1 MTASPRRTSV
11 LLADDHPIFLEGIAR
26 VLGERPDILVV
37 GSAADGTEALAALR
51 ADPPDVALLDLRLPG
66 LSGLEVLRAVRRDD
80 LPTRVILL
88 TGETS
93 AEAVLDAVAE
103 GAAGYLTKSAHRTAI
118 ADAVVAVGRGG
129 TALGGFAQE
138 ALIADVR
145 GRGTGDGQRSLLSP
159 REREVLRLMA
169 EGLSGPAVA
178 EALQIGTATVKTHT
192 RNLYE
197 KLGVSD
203 RAAAVAE
210 AMRRGLLE

>member
-1 MTASPRRTSV
+1 MTAPPPRTSV

-26 VLGERPDILVV
+26 VLGERPDIRVV
-37 GSAADGTEALAALR
+37 GSASDGTAALAALR

-93 AEAVLDAVAE
+93 TEAVLDAVAE

-129 TALGGFAQE
+129 TALGDFAQE

-145 GRGTGDGQRSLLSP
+145 GRGAGGGQRLLLSP

>member
-1 MTASPRRTSV
+1 MSGAPRRTSV

-26 VLGERPDILVV
+26 VLGERPDIRVV
-37 GSAADGTEALAALR
+37 GSASDGTAALAALR

-93 AEAVLDAVAE
+93 ADAVLDAVAE
-103 GAAGYLTKSAHRTAI
+103 GAAGYLTKDAHRTAI

-129 TALGGFAQE
+129 TALGAFAQQT
-138 ALIADVR
+138 LIADVR
-145 GRGTGDGQRSLLSP
+145 GRGGEQRLLLSP
-159 REREVLRLMA
+159 REQEVLRLMA

-178 EALQIGTATVKTHT
+178 DALQIGRATVKTHT

-210 AMRRGLLE
+210 GMRRGLLE